1 MEDAKTWIDNGWKT
15 RYHSGFLHVEGDAS
29 TICVL
34 SHDLAAADN
43 QIVASFTHTDV
54 NNCIIRKEKC
64 FDRDF
69 SMEEACAIDDTG
81 KDYREYVIRISYDK
95 AYDAVKD
102 NIFFGLI
109 FRQIRQNFYLNG
121 EKIADQYYIGDVWEV
136 SLKRF
141 DFPMELILRLYPLE
155 EDDKIYLETQP
166 DYLNGRCCSLKD
178 IRCVYE
184 CKEKL

>member
-1 MEDAKTWIDNGWKT
+1 M
-15 RYHSGFLHVEGDAS
+15 EGDAS

-43 QIVASFTHTDV
+43 QTVASFTHTDV
-54 NNCIIRKEKC
+54 NNRIVRKEKNV
-64 FDRDF
+64 FDRAEKTDF
-69 SMEEACAIDDTG
+69 SESEACVIDDTG
-81 KDYREYVIRISYDK
+81 KDYQEYVIRISYDK
-95 AYDAVKD
+95 AYDAAKD
-102 NIFFGLI
+102 NIFLRIDFQADQAEL
-109 FRQIRQNFYLNG
+109 YLNG

-166 DYLNGRCCSLKD
+166 YYVNGRCCSLKD

>member
-1 MEDAKTWIDNGWKT
+1 
-15 RYHSGFLHVEGDAS
+15 
-29 TICVL
+29 
-34 SHDLAAADN
+34 
-43 QIVASFTHTDV
+43 
-54 NNCIIRKEKC
+54 
-64 FDRDF
+64 
-69 SMEEACAIDDTG
+69 MEEACAIDDTG
-81 KDYREYVIRISYDK
+81 KDYQEYVIRISYDK
-95 AYDAVKD
+95 AYDAVKE
-102 NIFFGLI
+102 NIFL
-109 FRQIRQNFYLNG
+109 QIDFQADQAELYLNG

-141 DFPMELILRLYPLE
+141 DFPTELILRLYPLE

>member
-1 MEDAKTWIDNGWKT
+1 M
-15 RYHSGFLHVEGDAS
+15 FLTEQKK
-29 TICVL
+29 
-34 SHDLAAADN
+34 
-43 QIVASFTHTDV
+43 QIFY
-54 NNCIIRKEKC
+54 
-64 FDRDF
+64 
-69 SMEEACAIDDTG
+69 MEEACAIDDTG
-81 KDYREYVIRISYDK
+81 KDYQEYVIRISYDK
-95 AYDAVKD
+95 AYDAVKE
-102 NIFFGLI
+102 NIFL
-109 FRQIRQNFYLNG
+109 QIDFQADQAELYLNG

-141 DFPMELILRLYPLE
+141 DFPTELILRLYPLE